1 MQLLRHAI
9 ELFIKHVFPKLRPP
23 HLPRVELEFKY
34 SSILEIS
41 ITLRVYNDK
50 GYLAPSK
57 DKILLLSDTKN
68 AIAIRLDKNGRVTK
82 RSFLSY
88 RQDESVCEFAC
99 HLKITNLDYL
109 IENKIK
115 YDSTFDHETMIRNYI
130 VDNIKKSTDEDKA
143 KYVYYLFFNRIS
155 DYSKDK
161 LLESVKSEDYEKCQK
176 IYDFLIQ
183 N

>member
-1 MQLLRHAI
+1 MNNLNNSFNLEVSFDNIPLKPHEWKNMAFISGIKLKRITSKCLKDLL
-9 ELFIKHVFPKLRPP
+9 L
-23 HLPRVELEFKY
+23 
-34 SSILEIS
+34 
-41 ITLRVYNDK
+41 YNSTVD
-50 GYLAPSK
+50 SK

-99 HLKITNLDYL
+99 HLKITNLDYS

-115 YDSTFDHETMIRNYI
+115 YDSTLDHETMIRNYI